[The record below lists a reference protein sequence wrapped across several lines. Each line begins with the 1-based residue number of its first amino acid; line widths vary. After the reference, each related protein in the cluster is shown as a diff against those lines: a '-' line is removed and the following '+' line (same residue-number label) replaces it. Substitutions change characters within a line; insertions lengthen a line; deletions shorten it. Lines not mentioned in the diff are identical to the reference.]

1 MINSWWPRWYWF
13 EKKRVEV
20 SCSSATMNH
29 PKTPSRFRSRSDA
42 KTPLTPSIVSQFNA
56 VSLGSPKKRA
66 HPADVSNPFLV
77 RSRPASP
84 VKRTASAAA
93 PAPTSS
99 NTGVIRKGGVESRLD
114 VVSHDY
120 HPPRP
125 ELKRSRS
132 TPSTRERTLSHTSAH
147 PDRFIT
153 AREDAALPSSLSS
166 GATAAT
172 ANASTSSP
180 GHTARLA
187 NATGVPLNKRVLA
200 YHEPPP
206 ASSSSTFLSAQ
217 RTLARPLYAR
227 DALPSSNG
235 TTSSK
240 SRRVPTTPERVL
252 DAPGMVDDFYLN
264 LVSWSALNVV
274 GVALGESTYLWAAAT
289 GVVAHLG
296 DAPDDTYVAS
306 VDFSGDGAYLGI
318 GLGTGAIE
326 LWDVASSQKLRTMAP
341 SSDASS
347 AGQVASLSWFNHILT
362 SGHSNGSIVHHDV
375 RVPRH
380 VVATLQ
386 GHTGEVC
393 GLRWSPGGEV
403 LASGGNDNVVNLWDG
418 RGGDLSGAT
427 RGAPKWTKR
436 NHTAAVKALAFSPWS
451 PLLASGGGTSDT
463 CIHIWNMNTG
473 ARLHTYHTGAQVT
486 GVHWSVDRK
495 ELVST
500 HGFPG
505 NGVVGWGYPPSS
517 SSGSGTGSGSGVA
530 AAAGTSGSR
539 GTTPIP
545 TPSPKLFEIRDAHD
559 SRVLFS
565 ALSPNGEVLVT
576 GAGDENLKFWRI
588 WDVRDV
594 KGKKKTVGKKEE
606 GGARGILGIR

>member
-1 MINSWWPRWYWF
+1 MS
-13 EKKRVEV
+13 
-20 SCSSATMNH
+20 H
-29 PKTPSRFRSRSDA
+29 PKTPTRFRSRSDA
-42 KTPLTPSIVSQFNA
+42 KTPLTPSVVAQLNA
-56 VSLGSPKKRA
+56 VSLGSPQKRT
-66 HPADVSNPFLV
+66 HRADISNPFLV
-77 RSRPASP
+77 RPRAPSP
-84 VKRTASAAA
+84 VKRTTSTQ
-93 PAPTSS
+93 PSTSSS
-99 NTGVIRKGGVESRLD
+99 NTGVIRKGGIESRLD

-120 HPPRP
+120 YPSRP

-132 TPSTRERTLSHTSAH
+132 TPSTRERTLSSSAH

-153 AREDAALPSSLSS
+153 SREDALPSSLSS
-166 GATAAT
+166 GANIAA

-206 ASSSSTFLSAQ
+206 ASSSSSFLSTQ
-217 RTLARPLYAR
+217 RTLVRPLYAR

-235 TTSSK
+235 TATTK

-264 LVSWSALNVV
+264 LITWSALNVV
-274 GVALGESTYLWAAAT
+274 GVALGESTYLWTADT
-289 GVVAHLG
+289 GVVSHLG

-306 VDFSGDGAYLGI
+306 LDFSGDGAYIGI
-318 GLGTGAIE
+318 GHGTGAIE
-326 LWDVASSQKLRTMAP
+326 LWDVAASQKLRTMAP
-341 SSDASS
+341 SSDAAS
-347 AGQVASLSWFNHILT
+347 AGQVASLSWFNHVLT
-362 SGHSNGSIVHHDV
+362 SGHSNGTIVHHDV

-418 RGGDLSGAT
+418 RGGDVGAST
-427 RGAPKWTKR
+427 RGTPKWTKR
-436 NHTAAVKALAFSPWS
+436 NHTAAVKALAFSTWS

-486 GVHWSVDRK
+486 GVHWSTDRK
-495 ELVST
+495 ELLST

-505 NGVVGWGYPPSS
+505 NAIVGWGYPPAAS
-517 SSGSGTGSGSGVA
+517 SSGSST
-530 AAAGTSGSR
+530 AGAR
-539 GTTPIP
+539 GTTPTPAP
-545 TPSPKLFEIRDAHD
+545 TPKLFEIRDAHD

-588 WDVRDV
+588 WDSRDT
-594 KGKKKTVGKKEE
+594 KGKKKTVAKKEE

>member
-1 MINSWWPRWYWF
+1 MASN
-13 EKKRVEV
+13 
-20 SCSSATMNH
+20 N

-42 KTPLTPSIVSQFNA
+42 KTPLTPSLISSFNA
-56 VSLGSPKKRA
+56 VSFGSPQKRGA
-66 HPADVSNPFLV
+66 TLPSHPADLSNPFLA

-84 VKRTASAAA
+84 VKRTTSGAAGSSA
-93 PAPTSS
+93 TCS
-99 NTGVIRKGGVESRLD
+99 NVGVIRKGGIESRLD
-114 VVSHDY
+114 VIAHDY
-120 HPPRP
+120 HPPSRP

-132 TPSTRERTLSHTSAH
+132 TPSTRERTLSHSSTTH

-153 AREDAALPSSLSS
+153 SRDDPTLPSSLSS
-166 GATAAT
+166 GATSAT
-172 ANASTSSP
+172 VTSATSSP

-187 NATGVPLNKRVLA
+187 SATGVPLNKRVLA

-206 ASSSSTFLSAQ
+206 ASSSSTFLTAQ

-240 SRRVPTTPERVL
+240 TRRVPTTPERVL

-264 LVSWSALNVV
+264 LITWSVLNVV
-274 GVALGESTYLWAAAT
+274 GVALGDSTYLWSADT
-289 GVVAHLG
+289 GVVSHLG
-296 DAPDDTYVAS
+296 DAPGDTYVAS
-306 VDFSGDGAYLGI
+306 VDFSGDGAYLGV

-326 LWDVASSQKLRTMAP
+326 LWDVTAAQKLRTMAP
-341 SSDASS
+341 SSDATS
-347 AGQVASLSWFNHILT
+347 AGQVASLSWFNHVLT
-362 SGHSNGSIVHHDV
+362 SGHSNGTIMHHDV

-380 VVATLQ
+380 LVATLH
-386 GHTGEVC
+386 GHMGEVC
-393 GLRWSPGGEV
+393 GLKWSAGGEV

-418 RGGDLSGAT
+418 RGGDVGGGNA

-463 CIHIWNMNTG
+463 CIHVWNINTG

-486 GVHWSVDRK
+486 GVHWSLDRK

-505 NGVVGWGYPPSS
+505 NGVVGWGYPPASS
-517 SSGSGTGSGSGVA
+517 PSSSSLGSSGSGASATLLATGAPRATGA
-530 AAAGTSGSR
+530 T
-539 GTTPIP
+539 GTTPS
-545 TPSPKLFEIRDAHD
+545 PSPKLFEIRDAHD

-588 WDVRDV
+588 WDAKDA
-594 KGKKKTVGKKEE
+594 KSGKKVSGGKKQE
-606 GGARGILGIR
+606 GSSGRGILGIR

>member
-1 MINSWWPRWYWF
+1 MTSQKSVLNECNRDIVLSSCPCPRLINGRRLTSR
-13 EKKRVEV
+13 V
-20 SCSSATMNH
+20 SCPRDWSHDPTRGEWFKTRGVGSSRPMNH

-42 KTPLTPSIVSQFNA
+42 KTPLTPSIVAQFNA
-56 VSLGSPKKRA
+56 VSLGSPQKRA
-66 HPADVSNPFLV
+66 HPADLSNPFLV
-77 RSRPASP
+77 RSRAASP
-84 VKRTASAAA
+84 VKRTTSAAA
-93 PAPTSS
+93 PAPTS
-99 NTGVIRKGGVESRLD
+99 NAGVIRKGGVESRLD

-132 TPSTRERTLSHTSAH
+132 TPSTRERTLSHSS
-147 PDRFIT
+147 DRFIT
-153 AREDAALPSSLSS
+153 AREDAALSS
-166 GATAAT
+166 GATAAAAT
-172 ANASTSSP
+172 ATAASP

-235 TTSSK
+235 TASAK

-274 GVALGESTYLWAAAT
+274 GVALGESTYLWAAET
-289 GVVAHLG
+289 GNVSHLG

-306 VDFSGDGAYLGI
+306 LDFSGDGAYLGI
-318 GLGTGAIE
+318 GLGTGSIE

-341 SSDASS
+341 SSDATS
-347 AGQVASLSWFNHILT
+347 AGQVASLGWFNHVLT

-403 LASGGNDNVVNLWDG
+403 IASGGNDNVVNLWDG
-418 RGGDLSGAT
+418 RGGDVSSGA

-463 CIHIWNMNTG
+463 CIHIVL
-473 ARLHTYHTGAQVT
+473 AYL
-486 GVHWSVDRK
+486 
-495 ELVST
+495 
-500 HGFPG
+500 GFEG
-505 NGVVGWGYPPSS
+505 
-517 SSGSGTGSGSGVA
+517 
-530 AAAGTSGSR
+530 R
-539 GTTPIP
+539 Q
-545 TPSPKLFEIRDAHD
+545 
-559 SRVLFS
+559 
-565 ALSPNGEVLVT
+565 
-576 GAGDENLKFWRI
+576 
-588 WDVRDV
+588 
-594 KGKKKTVGKKEE
+594 GKKED
-606 GGARGILGIR
+606 GGQGGGGGCDSGDFGDSVRSLFSVSFVGFSLRIPSPLFT

>member
-1 MINSWWPRWYWF
+1 MSQ
-13 EKKRVEV
+13 
-20 SCSSATMNH
+20 
-29 PKTPSRFRSRSDA
+29 PKTPARVRSRSDA
-42 KTPLTPSIVSQFNA
+42 KTPLTPSIVSQLNA
-56 VSLGSPKKRA
+56 VSLGSPQKRA

-77 RSRPASP
+77 RSRPERS
-84 VKRTASAAA
+84 
-93 PAPTSS
+93 TSS
-99 NTGVIRKGGVESRLD
+99 AGVIRKGGVESRLD

-132 TPSTRERTLSHTSAH
+132 TPSTRERTLSHSAAH

-153 AREDAALPSSLSS
+153 AREDVALPSSLSS
-166 GATAAT
+166 GANIAT
-172 ANASTSSP
+172 AIASTSSP

-206 ASSSSTFLSAQ
+206 ASSSSTFLSTQ
-217 RTLARPLYAR
+217 RSLARPLYAR

-235 TTSSK
+235 TTSTK

-264 LVSWSALNVV
+264 LVSWSALNIV
-274 GVALGESTYLWAAAT
+274 GVALGESTYLWTAET
-289 GVVAHLG
+289 GVVSHLG

-306 VDFSGDGAYLGI
+306 LDFSRDGAYIGI

-326 LWDVASSQKLRTMAP
+326 LWDAASSQKLRTMAP

-347 AGQVASLSWFNHILT
+347 AGQVASMSWFHHVLT

-393 GLRWSPGGEV
+393 GLRWSPAGEL
-403 LASGGNDNVVNLWDG
+403 LASGSNDNVVNLWDG
-418 RGGDLSGAT
+418 RGGDVASGAP
-427 RGAPKWTKR
+427 RGTPKWTKR

-463 CIHIWNMNTG
+463 CIHIWNINTG

-486 GVHWSVDRK
+486 GVHWSLDRK

-505 NGVVGWGYPPSS
+505 NGIIGWAYPPSS
-517 SSGSGTGSGSGVA
+517 SGSSAGTGASA
-530 AAAGTSGSR
+530 SGSR
-539 GTTPIP
+539 GTTPTP
-545 TPSPKLFEIRDAHD
+545 TLSPKLFEIRDAHD
-559 SRVLFS
+559 SRVLYS

-588 WDVRDV
+588 WDSRDI
-594 KGKKKTVGKKEE
+594 KTKKKTVGKKEE

>member
-1 MINSWWPRWYWF
+1 MTGHVTNTRCLVQ
-13 EKKRVEV
+13 KRLLRALCRPM
-20 SCSSATMNH
+20 SQ

-42 KTPLTPSIVSQFNA
+42 KTPLTPSLVSRFNA
-56 VSLGSPKKRA
+56 VSLGSPQKRA

-84 VKRTASAAA
+84 VKRTTSAAHPNSA
-93 PAPTSS
+93 SS
-99 NTGVIRKGGVESRLD
+99 QAGVIRKGGIESRLD

-120 HPPRP
+120 HPSRP

-132 TPSTRERTLSHTSAH
+132 TPSTRERTSSHSSTHA
-147 PDRFIT
+147 DRFIT

-166 GATAAT
+166 GANVAT
-172 ANASTSSP
+172 ANASNASP

-206 ASSSSTFLSAQ
+206 ASSSSNFLSTQ

-235 TTSSK
+235 TATSK

-264 LVSWSALNVV
+264 LVTWGALNVV
-274 GVALGESTYLWAAAT
+274 GVALGESTYLWAADT
-289 GVVAHLG
+289 GIVSHLG
-296 DAPDDTYVAS
+296 DAPNDTYVAS
-306 VDFSGDGAYLGI
+306 LDFSGDGAYIGI
-318 GLGTGAIE
+318 GLGTGSIE
-326 LWDVASSQKLRTMAP
+326 LWDVATSQKLRTMAP
-341 SSDASS
+341 SSDATS
-347 AGQVASLSWFNHILT
+347 AGQVASLTWFNHILT

-418 RGGDLSGAT
+418 RGGDVASGS

-486 GVHWSVDRK
+486 GVHWSTDRK

-505 NGVVGWGYPPSS
+505 NAVIGWGYPPSS
-517 SSGSGTGSGSGVA
+517 SASSSSGSGSG
-530 AAAGTSGSR
+530 AGASGAR
-539 GTTPIP
+539 GTTPTP
-545 TPSPKLFEIRDAHD
+545 TPTPKLFEIRDAHD

-588 WDVRDV
+588 WDSRET
-594 KGKKKTVGKKEE
+594 KGKKRTVSKKEE
-606 GGARGILGIR
+606 GGSRGILGIR

>member
-1 MINSWWPRWYWF
+1 MTSN
-13 EKKRVEV
+13 
-20 SCSSATMNH
+20 

-42 KTPLTPSIVSQFNA
+42 KTPLTPSLISSFNA
-56 VSLGSPKKRA
+56 VSLGSPRKHGA
-66 HPADVSNPFLV
+66 APSHPADLSNPFLA

-84 VKRTASAAA
+84 VKRTTSG
-93 PAPTSS
+93 TTTSQSSSS
-99 NTGVIRKGGVESRLD
+99 NAGVIRKGGIESRLE

-120 HPPRP
+120 HPPSRP

-132 TPSTRERTLSHTSAH
+132 TPSTRERTISSSSTH

-153 AREDAALPSSLSS
+153 TREDAALPSSLSS
-166 GATAAT
+166 GATDAT
-172 ANASTSSP
+172 AGTATSSP

-200 YHEPPP
+200 YHEAPPS
-206 ASSSSTFLSAQ
+206 SSSSTFLTAQ
-217 RTLARPLYAR
+217 RNLARPLYTR

-235 TTSSK
+235 TSTSK
-240 SRRVPTTPERVL
+240 TRRVPTTPERVL

-274 GVALGESTYLWAAAT
+274 GVALGESTYLWNAESGT
-289 GVVAHLG
+289 VSHLG
-296 DAPDDTYVAS
+296 DAPGDTYVAS
-306 VDFSGDGAYLGI
+306 VDFSGDGAYLGV

-326 LWDVASSQKLRTMAP
+326 LWDVGSGTKLRTMAP
-341 SSDASS
+341 SSDAASG
-347 AGQVASLSWFNHILT
+347 GQVASLSWFSHVLT
-362 SGHSNGSIVHHDV
+362 SGHSSGTIHHHDV

-380 VVATLQ
+380 LVASLH

-393 GLRWSPGGEV
+393 GLRWSAGGEV

-418 RGGDLSGAT
+418 RGGDVGGGNA

-436 NHTAAVKALAFSPWS
+436 NHTAAVKALSFSPWS

-463 CIHIWNMNTG
+463 CIHIWNITTG

-486 GVHWSVDRK
+486 GVHWARDRK
-495 ELVST
+495 ELLST

-505 NGVVGWGYPPSS
+505 NGICGGP
-517 SSGSGTGSGSGVA
+517 
-530 AAAGTSGSR
+530 R
-539 GTTPIP
+539 GTQAAPAQT
-545 TPSPKLFEIRDAHD
+545 SKLFEIRDAHD

-576 GAGDENLKFWRI
+576 GAGDENLKFWRV
-588 WDVRDV
+588 WEAKEKVR
-594 KGKKKTVGKKEE
+594 KGKTGSGKEDGE
-606 GGARGILGIR
+606 GRSGRGILGIR

>member
-1 MINSWWPRWYWF
+1 MS
-13 EKKRVEV
+13 
-20 SCSSATMNH
+20 H

-56 VSLGSPKKRA
+56 VSLGSPQKRG

-77 RSRPASP
+77 RSRPVSP
-84 VKRTASAAA
+84 VKRTTSAAA
-93 PAPTSS
+93 PATTSS
-99 NTGVIRKGGVESRLD
+99 NVGVIRKGGIESRLD

-132 TPSTRERTLSHTSAH
+132 TPSTRERTLSHSSAH

-172 ANASTSSP
+172 VNASAASP

-187 NATGVPLNKRVLA
+187 NAAGVPLNKRVLA

-206 ASSSSTFLSAQ
+206 ASSSSTFLSTQ
-217 RTLARPLYAR
+217 RNLARPLYAR

-235 TTSSK
+235 TASAK

-274 GVALGESTYLWAAAT
+274 GVALGESTYLWAADT
-289 GVVAHLG
+289 GIVSHLG

-306 VDFSGDGAYLGI
+306 VDFSADGAYIGI

-347 AGQVASLSWFNHILT
+347 AGQVASLSWFHHVLT

-418 RGGDLSGAT
+418 RGGDVGSGAA
-427 RGAPKWTKR
+427 RGTPKWTKR

-463 CIHIWNMNTG
+463 CIHIWNINTG

-505 NGVVGWGYPPSS
+505 NGIVGWGYPPSS
-517 SSGSGTGSGSGVA
+517 PGSGSGSGA
-530 AAAGTSGSR
+530 GTGTSGSR
-539 GTTPIP
+539 GTTPTP
-545 TPSPKLFEIRDAHD
+545 TPTPKLFEIRDAHD

-588 WDVRDV
+588 WDSRDV

-606 GGARGILGIR
+606 GGSRGILGIR